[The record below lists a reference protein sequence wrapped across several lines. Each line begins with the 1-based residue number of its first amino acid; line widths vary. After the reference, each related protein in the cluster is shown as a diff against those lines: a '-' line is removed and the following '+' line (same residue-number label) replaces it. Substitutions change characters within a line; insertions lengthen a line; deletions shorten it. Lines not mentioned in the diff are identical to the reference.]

1 MAAADKCVIGHR
13 YGLTRGITR
22 SALSRRCFN
31 SSRGNRAL
39 ASWRD
44 LSASAMSPWKVGGV
58 KDQLM
63 VGTLFVD
70 VDSAKNLELV
80 KNNIS
85 HKTHNTLYGTSSGCD
100 ALTI

>member
-1 MAAADKCVIGHR
+1 
-13 YGLTRGITR
+13 
-22 SALSRRCFN
+22 
-31 SSRGNRAL
+31 
-39 ASWRD
+39 
-44 LSASAMSPWKVGGV
+44 MSPWKVGGV